1 MKKVDIILSII
12 TGEGVA
18 LLFIWLLKDS
28 PFYFPVFNF
37 LLPTIFPV
45 LAVLAIFLAE
55 LIGRKFLFVYQ
66 LAKFLLV
73 GAFFAVFD
81 LVILNFLIIWLG
93 ISKEEIIKYALFV
106 ALSFTIITTF
116 KYFANKYWAFEKK
129 EKERIE
135 KEFSVFFVV
144 TLLSGIIQ
152 IGVASLSFKILS
164 QKISPFLAGNLGKIL
179 GIIVASVWN
188 FLGYKFIVFK
198 K

>member
-18 LLFIWLLKDS
+18 FLFIWLFKNT
-28 PFYFPVFNF
+28 PFYFPIFNI
-37 LLPTIFPV
+37 LLPILFPT
-45 LAVLAIFLAE
+45 LAILAIFFAE
-55 LIGRKFLFVYQ
+55 LIGKKFIFVYQ

-81 LVILNFLIIWLG
+81 LVILNFLILWLG
-93 ISKEEIIKYALFV
+93 ISKEENLKYALFV
-106 ALSFTIITTF
+106 AISFTIITVF

-135 KEFSVFFVV
+135 KEFSVFFIV

-152 IGVASLSFKILS
+152 MSVASFSFGILT
-164 QKISPFLAGNLGKIL
+164 KKMTTVLAGNLGKIL
-179 GIIVASVWN
+179 GIVTASVWN
-188 FLGYKFIVFK
+188 FLGYKFLVFK